1 MSLIRILVALV
12 LFTLPAHAQDKVA
25 LVIGN
30 ASYKNSTPLAN
41 PVNDARAVAEKLTSI
56 GFEVAL
62 YEDLSGQAFRVAL
75 GAFSEKALN
84 ADLAIVFYAG
94 HAIEM
99 QGKNYLIPIDA
110 EMKSE
115 ATAQFETI
123 TLDQMLQAVRSAKQ
137 LGMVMLDA
145 CRNNPFA
152 TTMVRSNGTRGDS
165 RGLASVSVE
174 GETGLVVSFA
184 AEAGNTADDG
194 DGSHSP
200 YTSALLEV
208 LDQPGLE
215 VGRMFRSVRAKVK
228 TATNG
233 KQVPIE
239 QMQLPDQDIYLV
251 AGTAPAPVIAATTTT
266 ASADPAPA
274 PADDPLLIYLAALK
288 SGDRAA
294 IEDFIRR
301 YPDHPRAVD
310 ARAVVADIAET
321 DFWADTLAKN
331 TEAGFRT
338 YLLGFPQGRYSVEA
352 TNRIAALAMVPEPI
366 PVPQPHPAP
375 DPVLAAA
382 PDRGSCPVQTG
393 EWSVKG
399 IATDDTLFVRSGP
412 GTSNAEIGELAY
424 NATGIS
430 VTACEGKWCE
440 VQYGCIA
447 GFASAKYLTDDDV
460 NAASSDFSGV
470 FSVVDHPANEKLNIR
485 SGPGEQYDVVAELAH
500 DATGVMVT
508 DCQTVD
514 NYDYRWCNLAWNQ
527 VSGWGYG
534 RYLQD
539 SQGQKPLNVT
549 ANNPDP
555 KMDAV
560 CYNLWFQRNAIFYA
574 NGYCFTSE
582 QGLAEF
588 DDGTCHTSAP
598 VLTAGEKERLEQIKV
613 EEKKNGCL
621 FE

>member
-1 MSLIRILVALV
+1 MSLIRLMIALV
-12 LFTLPAHAQDKVA
+12 LFALPAYAQDKVA

-30 ASYKNSTPLAN
+30 ASYKNASALAN

-251 AGTAPAPVIAATTTT
+251 AGTAPSPVMAATTTT

-352 TNRIAALAMVPEPI
+352 TNRIAALAIVPEPI
-366 PVPQPHPAP
+366 PVPQPDPAS

>member
-30 ASYKNSTPLAN
+30 ASYKNASALAN

-123 TLDQMLQAVRSAKQ
+123 TLDQMLQAVRSARQ

-352 TNRIAALAMVPEPI
+352 TNRIAALAIVPEPI
-366 PVPQPHPAP
+366 PVPQPDPAP

>member
-1 MSLIRILVALV
+1 MSLIRLMIALV

-470 FSVVDHPANEKLNIR
+470 FSVVDHPADKKLNIR

>member
-338 YLLGFPQGRYSVEA
+338 YLLGFLQGRYSVEA
-352 TNRIAALAMVPEPI
+352 TNRIAALAIVPEPI
-366 PVPQPHPAP
+366 PVPQPDPAP

-598 VLTAGEKERLEQIKV
+598 VLTAVEKERLEQIKV